1 MNFAEEIEKNF
12 PFFPRLHAIFAS
24 RPNVTPICITTAL
37 GPNGRSTVWYQ
48 PPDHLIDP
56 QLLALSAQTAP
67 APSVPS
73 EIPPANSQT
82 PIATPSRVF
91 GNDIKSI
98 VNEAVPVSQ
107 PPPMTPGTENIKT
120 RTPKASTF
128 SNDILAKARASIQA
142 VPKKRTLGETLM
154 EIQRLA
160 YFNKLYCCFL
170 MRNAGRM

>member
-1 MNFAEEIEKNF
+1 MKKNNIMIFAEEIEKIF

-56 QLLALSAQTAP
+56 QLLAISSLAR
-67 APSVPS
+67 VPMEMS
-73 EIPPANSQT
+73 HTNSQ
-82 PIATPSRVF
+82 IAPTGTPSRIF
-91 GNDIKSI
+91 GSDMA
-98 VNEAVPVSQ
+98 NEAVPASQ
-107 PPPMTPGTENIKT
+107 DSQLPPTPTPGIENIPIRT
-120 RTPKASTF
+120 QTPKPSTF

-154 EIQRLA
+154 DIQRLA
-160 YFNKLYCCFL
+160 YLIQ
-170 MRNAGRM
+170 

>member
-1 MNFAEEIEKNF
+1 MNFAEEIEKSF

-56 QLLALSAQTAP
+56 QLLAISLP
-67 APSVPS
+67 APGPVPS
-73 EIPPANSQT
+73 EIPTA
-82 PIATPSRVF
+82 PSRVF
-91 GNDIKSI
+91 GSDIGST
-98 VNEAVPVSQ
+98 VNEAVPTLQ
-107 PPPMTPGTENIKT
+107 PPPTLTPGIENVPIQT
-120 RTPKASTF
+120 PSRTPKPSTF

-154 EIQRLA
+154 DIQRLE
-160 YFNKLYCCFL
+160 YL
-170 MRNAGRM
+170 